1 MTAGARPDPVDDRR
15 LATVRALLAKA
26 EASEY
31 PEEAEAFFAKA
42 SELIARFAIDE
53 ALVWAGSAERDQ
65 PDEVRLVIHAPYLA
79 QKAVLV
85 HAVAVAHGCQS
96 VRLLSGPGHRSEVI
110 SVVGFP
116 GDLRWV
122 ETLVTSLLVQLTSS
136 MLARCPEGLTS
147 SGSAGWRRSF
157 IMGFAEEVSARLRAD
172 RDAAAGAAGA
182 AGSSVAG
189 EGGAADAGRGPS
201 VALVLAERSGE
212 VRDEFRR
219 RYPSVRSAWASRGSS
234 AEGRRAGRR
243 AGKEASLGR
252 DAVGGRRG
260 LGSG

>member
-1 MTAGARPDPVDDRR
+1 MTDEPRPDPADDRR

-26 EASEY
+26 EASEF
-31 PEEAEAFFAKA
+31 PDEAEAFFAKA

-53 ALVWAGSAERDQ
+53 ALLWADAPERDH
-65 PDEVRLVIHAPYLA
+65 PDEIRLVIHAPYLA

-96 VRLLSGPGHRSEVI
+96 VRLVSGPGHRSEVI

-122 ETLVTSLLVQLTSS
+122 ETLVTSLLVQLTSA
-136 MLARCPEGLTS
+136 MLSRCPTGLTS

-157 IMGFAEEVSARLRAD
+157 IMGFAEEVSTRLRAD
-172 RDAAAGAAGA
+172 REAAAGAAGA
-182 AGSSVAG
+182 RAAGGAGSA
-189 EGGAADAGRGPS
+189 GAAGGPSGPS

-234 AEGRRAGRR
+234 ADGHRAGRR

-260 LGSG
+260 LGPG